1 MTIVILIG
9 LTVALAPLE
18 RWLRRLRAAQAERP
32 GYAGSAYLPATIDE
46 AAMELQLAEIRALP
60 EAGR

>member
-1 MTIVILIG
+1 MTIVVLIG

-18 RWLRRLRAAQAERP
+18 RWLRRLRAQAESP